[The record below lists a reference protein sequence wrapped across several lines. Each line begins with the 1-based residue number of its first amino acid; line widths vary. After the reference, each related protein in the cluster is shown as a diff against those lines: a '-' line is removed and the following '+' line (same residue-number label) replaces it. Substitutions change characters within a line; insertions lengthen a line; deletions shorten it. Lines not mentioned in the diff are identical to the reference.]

1 MKVDDDEIV
10 VLRVFYNLQQ
20 AQLVES
26 KLLASGI
33 PCYLTDTHMSALYAS
48 WGQTFGGIRLMV
60 FQRDKATA
68 LVLIDNADSSQPLTD
83 I

>member
-1 MKVDDDEIV
+1 MKEEDAIV

-20 AQLVES
+20 AQLAES

-48 WGQTFGGIRLMV
+48 WGQPFGGIRLMV
-60 FQRDKATA
+60 FQRDKETA
-68 LVLIDNADSSQPLTD
+68 IALIDSEVNPIQPNE